1 MTTFLD
7 LLGLGFRPRI
17 VFDTGGDG
25 GGGDSRPD
33 SAKALDETDG
43 TSAADAYQQYAD
55 TMAEAGVR
63 NLAGAGTSAY
73 EQAQALAGWD
83 DDDDDWL

>member
-33 SAKALDETDG
+33 SAKA
-43 TSAADAYQQYAD
+43 
-55 TMAEAGVR
+55 
-63 NLAGAGTSAY
+63 
-73 EQAQALAGWD
+73 
-83 DDDDDWL
+83 